1 MVEVDQ
7 MENYQ
12 KFNVRIDDNK
22 NLKINDSDELDSI
35 SSEDS

>member
-1 MVEVDQ
+1 